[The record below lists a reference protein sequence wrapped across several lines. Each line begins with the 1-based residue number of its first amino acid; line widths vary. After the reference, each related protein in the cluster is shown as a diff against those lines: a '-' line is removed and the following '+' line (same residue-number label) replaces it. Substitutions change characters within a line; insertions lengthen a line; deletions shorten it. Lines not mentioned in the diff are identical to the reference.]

1 MLAPI
6 AWRTPPRHYG
16 PWELVTSLLTE
27 ELVAQGVDVTLFAT
41 LDSETAG
48 RLDGVV
54 PAAYNEDPAIDAKVW
69 EHRHLAHLFGKAG
82 DFDLIHN
89 QADFPAHAFAPFVP
103 TPMVTTIHGFSSPR
117 ILPMYKPFER
127 RVHYVAI
134 SESDRHPDLAYAATI
149 HHGIR
154 IDDFTFD
161 PVGSEDLLFF
171 GRIHPDKGAKEAIAV
186 AGAAGRR
193 LHIYGLIQDEAYHR
207 EDILPH
213 VDGDRVLFHG
223 PVGGTKRVAAL
234 GKARALL
241 HLINFDE
248 PFGLSVVEA
257 MACGTPVIAMNRGS
271 MPELIDDGRTGFL
284 VPRAEDAIVA
294 VERAAELDRAAIH
307 RAAASRFSVQRM
319 AQDYIA
325 LYRHILHGEPIGQRG
340 RAGAQA

>member
-1 MLAPI
+1 
-6 AWRTPPRHYG
+6 
-16 PWELVTSLLTE
+16 
-27 ELVAQGVDVTLFAT
+27 
-41 LDSETAG
+41 
-48 RLDGVV
+48 
-54 PAAYNEDPAIDAKVW
+54 
-69 EHRHLAHLFGKAG
+69 
-82 DFDLIHN
+82 
-89 QADFPAHAFAPFVP
+89 
-103 TPMVTTIHGFSSPR
+103 
-117 ILPMYKPFER
+117 
-127 RVHYVAI
+127 
-134 SESDRHPDLAYAATI
+134 
-149 HHGIR
+149 
-154 IDDFTFD
+154 
-161 PVGSEDLLFF
+161 
-171 GRIHPDKGAKEAIAV
+171 
-186 AGAAGRR
+186 
-193 LHIYGLIQDEAYHR
+193 LIQDEAYHR

-223 PVGGTKRVAAL
+223 PVGGTKRVTAL

-325 LYRHILHGEPIGQRG
+325 LYRRILDGEPIGQRG
-340 RAGAQA
+340 RAGAQV